1 MTTSNITKEVVKDL
15 VTRDTTGQKK
25 YNTTMDREDLTPA
38 DWLQH
43 MYEELLDAAIYTKKL
58 QNTELM
64 SKELKQADPTVVI
77 QHLNQDIADTK
88 AALIEEQNRAR
99 ELECKINKA
108 SLIIAERFD
117 ADGIDDITLPDKVS
131 VWWVI
136 GNLGAVAKMVS
147 EFIQLFKQPCLPT
160 IPE

>member
-1 MTTSNITKEVVKDL
+1 
-15 VTRDTTGQKK
+15 
-25 YNTTMDREDLTPA
+25 
-38 DWLQH
+38 
-43 MYEELLDAAIYTKKL
+43 
-58 QNTELM
+58 M